1 MNGMALWEQLLL
13 GALGLLVLFWF
24 GPGIKAM
31 LEKSRNAEEKHWNS
45 LLMLLAVVIAFVAF
59 LVWSVR

>member
-1 MNGMALWEQLLL
+1 MNDMPLWEQLLI

-24 GPGIKAM
+24 GPGIKAS
-31 LEKSRNAEEKHWNS
+31 LAKSRAAEEKHWDS
-45 LLMLLAVVIAFVAF
+45 VLMLLALVIAFVAF